1 MNFQFGID
9 QLLADPQRLARLK
22 NASVGLIAHPASVTS
37 TLQPSTDALI
47 KAGVNLIRLYGP
59 QHGMR
64 GEKQDNMIE
73 SANYTDPKHQIPVCS
88 LYGAYRRPTA
98 DMLAGIDIILFDL
111 QDIGCRIYTYIT
123 TLRYF
128 MEACGEAGIEIWV
141 LDRPNPA
148 GRTIDGLLLQPGEE
162 SFVGADRLPCAHGL
176 TTGELALWFNNRI
189 PHKADLTVIT
199 MQAYGISESP
209 GYGWPEPSQPWVN
222 PSPNASSL
230 NMARC
235 FPGTVLIEGTE
246 LSEGRGTTTPLE
258 LIGAPDFPTT
268 DILALLADR
277 APELCQGIILRPCYF
292 EPAFHKH
299 NASVC
304 SGLQIHTQLP
314 SYLPEN
320 FHPYTLVATLLKL
333 LRELLPEYPL
343 WRYHE
348 YEYELDRTPIDVIN
362 GGPWLIEWVDNPDR
376 DLSEILEMLLTV
388 RQGWSK
394 DRQPFLL
401 Y

>member
-9 QLLADPQRLARLK
+9 QLLKDTQRLTRLK
-22 NASVGLIAHPASVTS
+22 KASVGLVAHPASVTS
-37 TLQPSTDALI
+37 ALQPSADVLI
-47 KAGVNLIRLYGP
+47 EAGVNLIRLYGP

-73 SANYTDPKHQIPVCS
+73 SADYTDPIHQIPVSS
-88 LYGAYRRPTA
+88 LYGEHRRPTT

-128 MEACGEAGIEIWV
+128 LEACGEAHIEIWV

-148 GRTIDGLLLQPGEE
+148 GRPIDGLLLHPGQE
-162 SFVGADRLPCAHGL
+162 SFVGADNLPCRHGL
-176 TTGELALWFNNRI
+176 TTGELALWFNSRI
-189 PHKADLTVIT
+189 PHKADLSVIT
-199 MQAYGISESP
+199 MQAYDISESP
-209 GYGWPEPSQPWVN
+209 GYGWPAHSQPWVN

-235 FPGTVLIEGTE
+235 FPGTVLIEGTQ

-258 LIGAPDFPTT
+258 LIGAPGFPST
-268 DILALLADR
+268 DILELLSIK
-277 APELCQGIILRPCYF
+277 APDLTHGIILRSCHF

-299 NASVC
+299 SASIC
-304 SGLQIHTQLP
+304 AGLQLHTELP
-314 SYLPEN
+314 SYSPDD
-320 FHPYTLVATLLKL
+320 FYPYTLVATLLKL

-343 WRYHE
+343 WRLHD

-362 GGPWLIEWVDNPDR
+362 GGPWLREWVDDPVR
-376 DLSEILEMLLTV
+376 DLPELFEALATV
-388 RQGWSK
+388 RHSWNRERASY
-394 DRQPFLL
+394 LL